1 MITQAIIIQFKDEQW
16 RISTKKNDLEKIY
29 QDFYNDLYNHNQSIK
44 NALMKGI
51 EGLLTTFMDAI
62 HKAVDQKITER
73 ELRSATNVM
82 AKKKAL
88 SMMKSL

>member
-1 MITQAIIIQFKDEQW
+1 
-16 RISTKKNDLEKIY
+16 
-29 QDFYNDLYNHNQSIK
+29 
-44 NALMKGI
+44 MKGI
-51 EGLLTTFMDAI
+51 EGLLTTFMDAM

-82 AKKKAL
+82 AKEKAP